1 MQFSEEQIKQLAPD
15 DASAS
20 AGRQLANPAKWVV
33 KCRHETAL
41 WGDCQGSGKV
51 PYSTIVDLTNL
62 AFKCTC
68 PSRKFPCKHGLGLL
82 FLFARSPEAFQPA
95 TDLAPHVEEWMG
107 KRTARQAAKSEQEAK
122 PVDEKAR
129 QKRADQ
135 RTQKVNDGV
144 AELTEWLKDL
154 ARTGIMPVAQNAYGF
169 TQKIMARMHD
179 AQAPGLAARLKNM
192 GEIKFYQEGWQRELL
207 QQLAYTYMLTSA
219 YRKLPD
225 LPPLW
230 QEEVKTQIGYTLTKE
245 EVAQQGTPV
254 EDDWFVAAVQHEQQ
268 DKLKVEKTWLWGKN
282 TGQFALSLQYSAPGQ
297 PLPFSFLPGVT
308 TRAELVYYPSAA
320 PLRVL
325 VKSSQTLETGI
336 WPDGLPT
343 LEAALDTISTNLA
356 NQPFQRQ
363 IPVILRQMRVVWH
376 EQRWWIRDHLGQS
389 LPLQQPNAACVRI
402 MAASLGAPFDAM
414 VLWDNGQWSVV
425 SYWQNQH
432 FFTA

>member
-33 KCRHETAL
+33 KCHHETAL

-51 PYSTIVDLTNL
+51 PYSTIVDLTQL

-82 FLFARSPEAFQPA
+82 FLFARSPEVFNHA

-107 KRTARQAAKSEQEAK
+107 KRNARQAAKSESEAK

-129 QKRADQ
+129 QKRTDQ

-144 AELTEWLKDL
+144 AELTNWLKDL
-154 ARTGIMPVAQNAYGF
+154 VRTGIMPVPQNAYGF

-192 GEIKFYQEGWQRELL
+192 SDIKFYQEGWQRELL
-207 QQLAYTYMLTSA
+207 QQMAYAYMLTSA

-230 QEEVKTQIGYTLTKE
+230 QEDIKTQIGYALTKE
-245 EVAQQGTPV
+245 EVAQQGTSV
-254 EDDWFVAAVQHEQQ
+254 EDDWWVAAVQHEQQ

-282 TGQFALSLQYSAPGQ
+282 TGQFALLLQYSAPGQ
-297 PLPFSFLPGVT
+297 PLAHSFLPGSAIH
-308 TRAELVYYPSAA
+308 AELVYYPSVA

-325 VKSSQTLETGI
+325 VKTARPMETNI
-336 WPDGLPT
+336 WPNGPDNLNAT
-343 LEAALDTISTNLA
+343 LEALSTRLA
-356 NQPFQRQ
+356 NQPFHRQ
-363 IPVILRQMRVVWH
+363 IPVIVHQIRLIWH
-376 EQRWWIRDHLGQS
+376 EQRWWLQDQAGQS
-389 LPLQQPNAACVRI
+389 LPLHQSNAACLRM
-402 MAASLGAPFDAM
+402 MAASLGFPFDAM
-414 VLWDNGQWSVV
+414 VLWDNGHYAVV
-425 SYWQNQH
+425 SYWLNQH
-432 FFTA
+432 FFTT